1 VGLTRGSTAAHVAR
15 AAIESI
21 AYQSADLLNAM
32 EADAGLK
39 IRELRVDG
47 GATVNN
53 ALMQFQ
59 SDLLRVPVIRPRITE
74 TTALGAAYL
83 AGLAVGVWKN
93 RGEIAGLWRAKKIFR
108 PAAPRAEMQVLQENW
123 RRAVERAKGWA

>member
-1 VGLTRGSTAAHVAR
+1 MRL
-15 AAIESI
+15 
-21 AYQSADLLNAM
+21 
-32 EADAGLK
+32 
-39 IRELRVDG
+39 RELRVDG

-83 AGLAVGVWKN
+83 AGLAVGFWKS
-93 RGEIAGLWRAKKIFR
+93 RDELVGLWQHDRVFRAT
-108 PAAPRAEMQVLQENW
+108 ASANAMQELQANW
-123 RRAVERAKGWA
+123 HRAVERAKNWAI